1 MPPDKPAP
9 GTSPGQRTLAAIVF
23 TDVVSFS
30 ARMHSDEVGT
40 LRLLQRDFAE
50 MRRLCA
56 DFEGQVLKT
65 TGDGLLLTV
74 TSAVQAVACALAM
87 QRQFAAEAKGQPSQ
101 GGALQH
107 RIGIHLGDVLVQD
120 QDVMGDGVNI
130 ASRLQAEAE
139 PGGICI
145 SQTVYDVV
153 KNKLEMKV
161 VSLGARDLKNIA
173 QAMPVYR
180 LLLDAQTLDP
190 ASKGASPAPGP
201 AASRPR
207 RWVLPAAGAPPAPG
221 PPPPRP
227 PLTAPVGIP
236 GPPAPAN
243 PRIAATVQPPA
254 APAAP
259 STAPAPP
266 AQVAAGAAG
275 SDLADNLASEYN
287 RRRDVTQQLH
297 ALYLDKYDFSG
308 LVLALRD
315 KGESPSAPPSVQQTL
330 RAAEQLVRMKKW
342 LDLALGR
349 YSAQHPLQVRDL
361 SGDSAKDVSLYL
373 APDERVVLMENGA
386 PRPRDWVEL
395 KPEVFGAII
404 VSAVREAKEPPR
416 AALFGA
422 QAFARFY
429 ALPSMTEA
437 LASIKAQRQKSAP
450 PR

>member
-65 TGDGLLLTV
+65 TGDGLLLTF

-161 VSLGARDLKNIA
+161 VSLVARDLKNIA
-173 QAMPVYR
+173 QAMPVYP
-180 LLLDAQTLDP
+180 LPLHAQTPDP
-190 ASKGASPAPGP
+190 ASKGAPPAPGP

-207 RWVLPAAGAPPAPG
+207 RWVLAAAGAAAALAAAIATVVILC
-221 PPPPRP
+221 RR
-227 PLTAPVGIP
+227 
-236 GPPAPAN
+236 APAN

-404 VSAVREAKEPPR
+404 VSAVREAKELPR

>member
-65 TGDGLLLTV
+65 TGDGLLLTF

-207 RWVLPAAGAPPAPG
+207 RWVLAAAGAAAALAAAIATVVILS
-221 PPPPRP
+221 RR
-227 PLTAPVGIP
+227 
-236 GPPAPAN
+236 APAN

-404 VSAVREAKEPPR
+404 VSAVREAKELPR

>member
-1 MPPDKPAP
+1 MANETPAP
-9 GTSPGQRTLAAIVF
+9 FNGPRQRTLAAIVF

-30 ARMHSDEVGT
+30 ARMHSDEVAT
-40 LRLLQRDFAE
+40 LKLLQRDFAE
-50 MRRLCA
+50 MRRICT
-56 DFEGQVLKT
+56 DHEGSVLKT
-65 TGDGLLLTV
+65 TGDGLLLTF

-87 QRQFAAEAKGQPSQ
+87 QRQFAAEAKDPATAN
-101 GGALQH
+101 ALQH
-107 RIGIHLGDVLVQD
+107 RIGIHLGDILVQD
-120 QDVMGDGVNI
+120 NDVMGDGVNI
-130 ASRLQAEAE
+130 ASRLQSEAE

-173 QAMPVYR
+173 QALPFYR

-207 RWVLPAAGAPPAPG
+207 RWVLAAAGAAAALAAAIATVVILS
-221 PPPPRP
+221 RR
-227 PLTAPVGIP
+227 
-236 GPPAPAN
+236 APAN

-349 YSAQHPLQVRDL
+349 YSAQHPLQVRAL

>member
-50 MRRLCA
+50 MRRLYA

-65 TGDGLLLTV
+65 TGDGLLLTF

-207 RWVLPAAGAPPAPG
+207 RWVLAAAGAAAALAAAIATVVILS
-221 PPPPRP
+221 RR
-227 PLTAPVGIP
+227 
-236 GPPAPAN
+236 APAN
-243 PRIAATVQPPA
+243 PRIAAPAQPPA

-297 ALYLDKYDFSG
+297 ALYLDQYDFSG

>member
-65 TGDGLLLTV
+65 TGDGLLLTF

-207 RWVLPAAGAPPAPG
+207 RWVLA
-221 PPPPRP
+221 
-227 PLTAPVGIP
+227 
-236 GPPAPAN
+236 
-243 PRIAATVQPPA
+243 
-254 APAAP
+254 
-259 STAPAPP
+259 
-266 AQVAAGAAG
+266 AAGAAAPRRACRPVNRPG
-275 SDLADNLASEYN
+275 APSPGCG
-287 RRRDVTQQLH
+287 RRRRERSCRQSRERIQQAH
-297 ALYLDKYDFSG
+297 G
-308 LVLALRD
+308 RD
-315 KGESPSAPPSVQQTL
+315 AAAARPLPGQVRFQRPGAGASRQGGEPVGPPK
-330 RAAEQLVRMKKW
+330 RAA
-342 LDLALGR
+342 D
-349 YSAQHPLQVRDL
+349 
-361 SGDSAKDVSLYL
+361 
-373 APDERVVLMENGA
+373 
-386 PRPRDWVEL
+386 
-395 KPEVFGAII
+395 
-404 VSAVREAKEPPR
+404 
-416 AALFGA
+416 AACRG
-422 QAFARFY
+422 
-429 ALPSMTEA
+429 
-437 LASIKAQRQKSAP
+437 
-450 PR
+450 

>member
-65 TGDGLLLTV
+65 TGDGLLLTF

-207 RWVLPAAGAPPAPG
+207 RWVLAAAGAAAALAAAIATVVILS
-221 PPPPRP
+221 RR
-227 PLTAPVGIP
+227 
-236 GPPAPAN
+236 APAN

>member
-1 MPPDKPAP
+1 
-9 GTSPGQRTLAAIVF
+9 
-23 TDVVSFS
+23 
-30 ARMHSDEVGT
+30 
-40 LRLLQRDFAE
+40 
-50 MRRLCA
+50 
-56 DFEGQVLKT
+56 
-65 TGDGLLLTV
+65 
-74 TSAVQAVACALAM
+74 
-87 QRQFAAEAKGQPSQ
+87 RQFAAEAKGQPSQ

-173 QAMPVYR
+173 H
-180 LLLDAQTLDP
+180 
-190 ASKGASPAPGP
+190 
-201 AASRPR
+201 
-207 RWVLPAAGAPPAPG
+207 
-221 PPPPRP
+221 
-227 PLTAPVGIP
+227 
-236 GPPAPAN
+236 
-243 PRIAATVQPPA
+243 A

-416 AALFGA
+416 ATL
-422 QAFARFY
+422 
-429 ALPSMTEA
+429 
-437 LASIKAQRQKSAP
+437 K
-450 PR
+450 

>member
-65 TGDGLLLTV
+65 TGDGLLLTF

-207 RWVLPAAGAPPAPG
+207 RWVLAAAGAAAALAAAIATVVILS
-221 PPPPRP
+221 RR
-227 PLTAPVGIP
+227 
-236 GPPAPAN
+236 APAN

-266 AQVAAGAAG
+266 AQVAAGPPASG
-275 SDLADNLASEYN
+275 PADNLASEYN

>member
-207 RWVLPAAGAPPAPG
+207 RWVLAAAGPAAALAAAIATVVILS
-221 PPPPRP
+221 RR
-227 PLTAPVGIP
+227 
-236 GPPAPAN
+236 APAN

-259 STAPAPP
+259 STAPA
-266 AQVAAGAAG
+266 AARTQRRGRDAAGPGAGEAPLDAG
-275 SDLADNLASEYN
+275 SS
-287 RRRDVTQQLH
+287 
-297 ALYLDKYDFSG
+297 
-308 LVLALRD
+308 
-315 KGESPSAPPSVQQTL
+315 
-330 RAAEQLVRMKKW
+330 
-342 LDLALGR
+342 
-349 YSAQHPLQVRDL
+349 
-361 SGDSAKDVSLYL
+361 
-373 APDERVVLMENGA
+373 
-386 PRPRDWVEL
+386 
-395 KPEVFGAII
+395 
-404 VSAVREAKEPPR
+404 
-416 AALFGA
+416 
-422 QAFARFY
+422 
-429 ALPSMTEA
+429 
-437 LASIKAQRQKSAP
+437 
-450 PR
+450 